1 MVEHWGPLK
10 SDELTTAIL
19 RRLAV
24 KQGLAKHLAGKYFA
38 LHRQAE
44 NKCLFVAAG
53 DPNSI
58 VPGDGLICT
67 VTIRLFTAAVHQR
80 KQMNPNADRLWPGP
94 RWALA
99 ALLAILGMLGPF
111 SIDTYIPAFSGMA
124 QSLGATPVQMQ
135 QTLSAY
141 LFGFAFMNLFHGAL
155 ADSFGRRPVVLW
167 GIAIFTLASAGCA
180 LSQSVGQVV
189 FFRALQ
195 GLSTGAGIVV
205 SRAVIRDMYA
215 PAQAQQVMS
224 QVTIY
229 FGVAPALA
237 PIVGGWLFV
246 HLGWHSIFWFL
257 TGIGVVLWVLNYRL
271 LPETLHPDARQ
282 PFEVRHL
289 MRGYWQLGSSP
300 RFLLLALASGIP
312 FNGMFLYVL
321 AAPAFLGEHLGL
333 QPTQFFWF
341 FMLTIS
347 GIMSGAWLSG
357 RLAGKIA
364 PKLQIRHGFV
374 IMLATSL
381 LNLFANLMFTAHASW
396 ALIPIGIFAFGWAL
410 MVPVV
415 TLLVLDLYPER
426 RGMASSLQAFIGSTA
441 NGLVAGVI
449 APLVMHSTAALA
461 AVSLLMMCIGLAAW
475 LYLHYRWPEIGRA
488 VAR

>member
-1 MVEHWGPLK
+1 
-10 SDELTTAIL
+10 
-19 RRLAV
+19 
-24 KQGLAKHLAGKYFA
+24 
-38 LHRQAE
+38 
-44 NKCLFVAAG
+44 
-53 DPNSI
+53 
-58 VPGDGLICT
+58 
-67 VTIRLFTAAVHQR
+67 
-80 KQMNPNADRLWPGP
+80 MNPNADQLWRAP
-94 RWALA
+94 RWTLA
-99 ALLAILGMLGPF
+99 VLLAVLGMLGPF
-111 SIDTYIPAFSGMA
+111 SIDTYIPAFTGIGT
-124 QSLGATPVQMQ
+124 SLGATPVEMQ

-167 GIAIFTLASAGCA
+167 GVAMFTLASAGCA
-180 LSQSVGQVV
+180 LSQSIEQLV

-205 SRAVIRDMYA
+205 SRAVIRDMYP
-215 PAQAQQVMS
+215 PAQAQKVMS

-257 TGIGVVLWVLNYRL
+257 TGVGAVLWVTNFRF
-271 LPETLHPDARQ
+271 LPETLTVEARQ

-300 RFLLLALASGIP
+300 RFLLLALASGVP

-321 AAPAFLGEHLGL
+321 SAPEFLGSHLQL

-341 FMLTIS
+341 FVLTIS

-357 RLAGKIA
+357 RLAGKVA
-364 PKLQIRHGFV
+364 PKRQIRHGFV
-374 IMLATSL
+374 IMFGTSL
-381 LNLFANLMFTAHASW
+381 INLTANLLFPAHVSW
-396 ALIPIGIFAFGWAL
+396 SLFPIALFAFGWAL

-415 TLLVLDLYPER
+415 TLLVLDLHPER
-426 RGMASSLQAFIGSTA
+426 RGMASSLQAFIGSSA

-449 APLVMHSTAALA
+449 APLVMHSTIALA
-461 AVSLLMMCIGLAAW
+461 AASLGMLCIGLVAW
-475 LYLHYRWPEIGRA
+475 IYLHHRWPEIGRSISED
-488 VAR
+488 